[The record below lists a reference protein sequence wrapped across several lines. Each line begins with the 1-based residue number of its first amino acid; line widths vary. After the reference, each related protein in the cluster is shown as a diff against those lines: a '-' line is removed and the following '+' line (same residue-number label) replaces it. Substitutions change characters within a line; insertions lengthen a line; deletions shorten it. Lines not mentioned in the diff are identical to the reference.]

1 MHSVAACTELGIDIA
16 YHHYKLVIR
25 HSLIIGLL
33 SESKMRTRKPAETRK
48 AEIIDATLRLADKL
62 GPDRL
67 TTETIADA
75 VGLTQPGIFRHFP
88 KKQDLWEAVAARVG
102 SMMETRWKKAQSV
115 DAPSMDRI
123 RALIGAQLRLIQS
136 TPAIPAILFSREL
149 HTKNKGLRK
158 AFFGLMSRFHRM
170 IADLV
175 AQTRA
180 AGELRGDLDPDDAAY
195 LIIGLV
201 QGLAVRWS
209 ISGRNFDLI
218 EEGNR
223 LLELQLRG
231 FGEPK
236 ETAGAGRGSS

>member
-1 MHSVAACTELGIDIA
+1 
-16 YHHYKLVIR
+16 
-25 HSLIIGLL
+25 
-33 SESKMRTRKPAETRK
+33 MRVRKPAEVRK
-48 AEIIDATLRLADKL
+48 AEIIEATLRLADKL

-88 KKQDLWEAVAARVG
+88 KKTDLWEAVAARVG
-102 SMMETRWKKAQSV
+102 SMMESRWEKAQIG
-115 DAPSMDRI
+115 DAPATSRI
-123 RALIGAQLRLIQS
+123 RTLIGAQLKLIQS

-149 HTKNKGLRK
+149 HTKNKGLRI
-158 AFFGLMSRFHRM
+158 AFFGIMSRFHRL
-170 IADLV
+170 IAGLV
-175 AQTRA
+175 AQACA
-180 AGELRGDLDPDDAAY
+180 AGELRADLDPDDAAF

-223 LLELQLRG
+223 LLELQLAG
-231 FGEPK
+231 FTPGITAVNGEK
-236 ETAGAGRGSS
+236 DVS

>member
-1 MHSVAACTELGIDIA
+1 MR
-16 YHHYKLVIR
+16 IR
-25 HSLIIGLL
+25 KS
-33 SESKMRTRKPAETRK
+33 AETRK

-62 GPDRL
+62 GPDRV

-102 SMMETRWKKAQSV
+102 TMMEARWKKAHNS
-115 DAPSMDRI
+115 DALAMDRI

-149 HTKNKGLRK
+149 HTKNKGLRT
-158 AFFGLMSRFHRM
+158 AFFGLMSRFHRL
-170 IADLV
+170 IAGLV
-175 AQTRA
+175 TQACA
-180 AGELRGDLDPDDAAY
+180 VGELRDDLDPDDAAY

-209 ISGRNFDLI
+209 ISGRNFDLTK
-218 EEGNR
+218 EGNR
-223 LLELQLRG
+223 LLELQLKG
-231 FGEPK
+231 LAFGR
-236 ETAGAGRGSS
+236 AGADGERGAS

>member
-1 MHSVAACTELGIDIA
+1 
-16 YHHYKLVIR
+16 
-25 HSLIIGLL
+25 
-33 SESKMRTRKPAETRK
+33 MRIRKPAETRK
-48 AEIIDATLRLADKL
+48 AEIVEATLRLADKL

-67 TTETIADA
+67 TTEAVAHA

-102 SMMETRWKKAQSV
+102 TMMEAQWTKAQSG
-115 DAPSMDRI
+115 DASATVRI
-123 RALIGAQLRLIQS
+123 RALIVAQLRLIQS

-158 AFFGLMSRFHRM
+158 AFFGLMSRFHRLT
-170 IADLV
+170 AELV
-175 AQTRA
+175 AQARE

-209 ISGRNFDLI
+209 IGGRTFDLT

-223 LLELQLRG
+223 LLDLQLSG
-231 FGEPK
+231 FAHSG
-236 ETAGAGRGSS
+236 ASADAGRRAS

>member
-1 MHSVAACTELGIDIA
+1 MRVRKSAA
-16 YHHYKLVIR
+16 V
-25 HSLIIGLL
+25 
-33 SESKMRTRKPAETRK
+33 RK
-48 AEIIDATLRLADKL
+48 AEIIDVTLRLADKL

-67 TTETIADA
+67 TTDAIATA

-88 KKQDLWEAVAARVG
+88 KKHDLWEAVAAHVG
-102 SMMETRWKKAQSV
+102 SMMETCWKNAQSG
-115 DAPSMDRI
+115 DTTSREKI
-123 RALIGAQLRLIQS
+123 RQLIGAQLRLIQS

-149 HTKNKGLRK
+149 HSKNKGLRR
-158 AFFGLMSRFHRM
+158 AFFGLMNRFHKL

-175 AQTRA
+175 AQA
-180 AGELRGDLDPDDAAY
+180 CVAGELRDDLNPDDSAY

-223 LLELQLRG
+223 LLELQLMG
-231 FGEPK
+231 LAYG
-236 ETAGAGRGSS
+236 TAGPDGESGAS